1 MVEWRPSLWPP
12 LHFHLCLRS
21 LMGWEVVEGVGL
33 VLLRLQVPP
42 WAGRPP
48 LRTLLSQLHP
58 QGYSLQSPL
67 LTGVQLVC

>member
-1 MVEWRPSLWPP
+1 
-12 LHFHLCLRS
+12 
-21 LMGWEVVEGVGL
+21 MGWEVVEGVGS

-42 WAGRPP
+42 WAGRHP
-48 LRTLLSQLHP
+48 LRTLLSELHP